1 MRTSKLLIILCLC
14 FFVSVRPATSS
25 QPETTA
31 KSESFLIH
39 YWFFDSSLPNN
50 QPLQLINPAYG
61 LIDGGWLEY
70 KSALAGY
77 PFNPFNPFWLKASLQ
92 RRSAPTPINYQ
103 PIGNNNIPFDESNMQ
118 GIQVKQPFTGD
129 GGENTL
135 IFHLPATGFKELV
148 FRFAAKDQDAADAL
162 IIDYAVEEGESD
174 WISTGMSTTL
184 FTLEENYT
192 LYEVNFTDSA
202 TQSPPP
208 PPGHGLGDDQI
219 SAGTYLLVNDNPHF
233 KIRIRFTG
241 DNMGTDL
248 GKVVVFNNF
257 SLEGTPAT
265 EAYQVIPLRQGW
277 SGISSFVNPDNAAM
291 EHIFLPAGQSLIIAQ
306 NFDGLY
312 WPVEGINSLGNWSS
326 QSGYA
331 VKSLIEKQILIN
343 GETLENPGVDLPAG
357 WSFLPVPRN
366 CFYPPDDLFQT
377 IINQLV
383 IVKEIAGT
391 GVYWPALGIDNLQV
405 VEPGK
410 AYFILMDGT
419 ATLPFPDC
427 SDHTGGG
434 FQNLPDDPK
443 LSNKTTYLS
452 PVSKTI
458 FTHTIA
464 IPSFTAKTL
473 KSGDILSAYD
483 ADGNC
488 FGSVVWESESTTLT
502 LYGNDATTIEKDGFN
517 EHEPYKLR
525 LNRPETGETFSLE
538 ATYDPLLPNSIGLF
552 AVNGLSAMTDVELKP
567 AGYSLSLF
575 DANVHIIPNPAYDHF
590 VISVNDMQF
599 AHATLTIFR
608 LDGTLVKEMVIS
620 QNPTTIF
627 VQDFSSGVY
636 VLQIEVN
643 GVKVNRR
650 LIKY

>member
-39 YWFFDSSLPNN
+39 YWFFDSSLPNS
-50 QPLQLINPAYG
+50 QPLQSIDAAYG

-77 PFNPFNPFWLKASLQ
+77 PFHPFSPFWLKASLQ
-92 RRSAPTPINYQ
+92 RRSAPTPLNYR
-103 PIGNNNIPFDESNMQ
+103 PIGNDNIPFDQADMH

-129 GGENTL
+129 GGENRL
-135 IFHLPATGFKELV
+135 IFHLPTTGFRELV
-148 FRFAAKDQDAADAL
+148 FRFAAKDQGAADAL
-162 IIDYAVEEGESD
+162 VIDYAVEEGESD
-174 WISTGMSTTL
+174 WISTGMTTTL
-184 FTLEENYT
+184 FSLEENYT
-192 LYEVNFTDSA
+192 MYEVNFTDSA
-202 TQSPPP
+202 IQSPPP

-219 SAGTYLLVNDNPHF
+219 SMGTFLLVDDNPHF

-241 DNMGTDL
+241 DNMGADQ

-265 EAYQVIPLRQGW
+265 EAYQVIPLNQGW
-277 SGISSFVNPDNAAM
+277 SGISSFVNPDNAAL
-291 EHIFLPAGQSLIIAQ
+291 EHIFLPAGQSLVIAQ
-306 NFDGLY
+306 NFDGIY
-312 WPVEGINSLGNWSS
+312 WPVEGINSLGSWNF

-331 VKSLIEKQILIN
+331 VKSLIEKQILIY
-343 GETLENPGVDLPAG
+343 GETVVNPTINLPAG
-357 WSFLPVPRN
+357 WNFLPVTRN
-366 CFYPPDDLFQT
+366 CYYAPDDLFQT

-391 GVYWPALGIDNLQV
+391 GVFWPALGIDNLQV
-405 VEPGK
+405 VKPGK
-410 AYFILMDGT
+410 AYFILMDIE
-419 ATLPFPDC
+419 ADLSFPEC
-427 SDHTGGG
+427 FANSAKG
-434 FQNLPDDPK
+434 FFNPGDD
-443 LSNKTTYLS
+443 LSVT
-452 PVSKTI
+452 KTI
-458 FTHTIA
+458 THSAPFSQTLFTHTIA
-464 IPSFTAKTL
+464 IPSLSATAL
-473 KSGDILSAYD
+473 KSGDLISAYD

-517 EHEPYKLR
+517 EYEPFELR
-525 LNRPETGETFSLE
+525 VVRTKTGESFTLE
-538 ATYDPLLPNSIGLF
+538 ATYDPLLPNAIGLF
-552 AVNGLSAMTDVELKP
+552 AVNGLSAMADVELKP